1 MKKVLLVYSDYYKI
15 ISKKML
21 LEAEKVLKKTFTV
34 NKIRVTGSFEIPFVV
49 SKNIKKYD
57 GFVALGCIIQGQTPH
72 FHFISQSINN
82 GLIKLSIDYNKP
94 IGNGV
99 ITCLDMT
106 QAKKRVKKAS
116 EAANVLNLLID
127 DKN

>member
-82 GLIKLSIDYNKP
+82 GLIKLSIDRLYSCSIINMSYTRYF
-94 IGNGV
+94 ICFYF
-99 ITCLDMT
+99 TY
-106 QAKKRVKKAS
+106 S
-116 EAANVLNLLID
+116 
-127 DKN
+127 

>member
-99 ITCLDMT
+99 ITCLDMA
-106 QAKKRVKKAS
+106 QAKMRVKKAS

>member
-1 MKKVLLVYSDYYKI
+1 
-15 ISKKML
+15 ML

>member
-116 EAANVLNLLID
+116 EAAAW
-127 DKN
+127 

>member
-99 ITCLDMT
+99 ITCLDMA